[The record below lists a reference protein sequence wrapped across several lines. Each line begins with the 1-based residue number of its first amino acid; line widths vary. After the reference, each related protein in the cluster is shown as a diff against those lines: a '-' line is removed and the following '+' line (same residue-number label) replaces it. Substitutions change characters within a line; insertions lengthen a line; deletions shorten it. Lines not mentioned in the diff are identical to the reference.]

1 MIKDESIL
9 QPVKTDE
16 SPSKA
21 VQGAAKEPE
30 NWQKQGTTS
39 VAEALANKRHVVN
52 PGTLNQ

>member
-1 MIKDESIL
+1 MIKNESIL

-39 VAEALANKRHVVN
+39 VTEALANKRHVVD
-52 PGTLNQ
+52 PKSL